1 MSSFINDYKTEVER
15 QMFTKTKVNSCKFV
29 IVILMAAIMTTSTI
43 VYSNGLFL
51 PTVNAQTP
59 GVTFPPP
66 LFGTIRSQP
75 AFEVNI
81 PYSAQN
87 ATTFSP
93 MHISIP
99 TGMTV
104 IWFNNDDNP
113 HTIATYSNS
122 SYSPPQSFNSGPILG
137 DGGTFIYNFNQPGK
151 YLYGDPQSNSSSFAV
166 VDVGANTVHGSNMNM
181 IAGGINTLPF
191 DPTKSKSVVLSFVPT
206 TVGIP
211 PATSITYNVALLN
224 SDKKVIF
231 SKNFDD
237 ADGILDIDLVPT
249 HKNVTEFT
257 TWGPDFISQEKFA
270 TTGVYHISGPVLVSK
285 EPYYIHVSIISK
297 DDQVF
302 DNPPSDVF
310 QLSPIQS
317 TNSSQPS
324 K

>member
-1 MSSFINDYKTEVER
+1 
-15 QMFTKTKVNSCKFV
+15 
-29 IVILMAAIMTTSTI
+29 MASIMVTSTI
-43 VYSNGLFL
+43 VYTNGIYL
-51 PTVNAQTP
+51 PMVNAQTP

-81 PYSAQN
+81 PYTAQN

-93 MHISIP
+93 THISIP

-122 SYSPPQSFNSGPILG
+122 SYSPPIAFNSGQILG
-137 DGGTFIYNFNQPGK
+137 NGGTFIHNFNQPGK
-151 YLYGDPQSNSSSFAV
+151 YLYGDPQSNSSRFAE
-166 VDVGANTVHGSNMNM
+166 VDVGASPIQGSNMNM
-181 IAGGINTLPF
+181 IVGGINSMPF
-191 DPTKSKSVVLSFVPT
+191 DPAKSKSVVLSFVPT
-206 TVGIP
+206 TVSIP

-237 ADGILDIDLVPT
+237 TDGILDIDLQPT

-257 TWGPDFISQEKFA
+257 NWGPDYIGQEKFQ
-270 TTGVYHISGPVLVSK
+270 TTGVYHIQGPVLVTNA
-285 EPYYIHVSIISK
+285 PYYIHVSLISK

-302 DNPPSDVF
+302 ANPPSDIF
-310 QLSPIQS
+310 QLSPVISGNS
-317 TNSSQPS
+317 TQTS

>member
-1 MSSFINDYKTEVER
+1 MFLKLLNNYKNV
-15 QMFTKTKVNSCKFV
+15 FV
-29 IVILMAAIMTTSTI
+29 FLMASIMVTSTI
-43 VYSNGLFL
+43 VYTNAIYL
-51 PTVNAQTP
+51 PVVNAQTP

-137 DGGTFIYNFNQPGK
+137 NGGTFVHNFNQPGK
-151 YLYGDPQSNSSSFAV
+151 YLYGDPQSNSSRFAE
-166 VDVGANTVHGSNMNM
+166 VDVGASPIQGSNMNM
-181 IAGGINTLPF
+181 IVGGINSMPF
-191 DPTKSKSVVLSFVPT
+191 DPAKSKSVVLSFVPT
-206 TVGIP
+206 TVSIP
-211 PATSITYNVALLN
+211 PATSITYNVAVLN

-237 ADGILDIDLVPT
+237 TDGILDIDLQPT

-257 TWGPDFISQEKFA
+257 NWGPDYIGQEKFQ
-270 TTGVYHISGPVLVSK
+270 TTGVYHIQGPVLVANA
-285 EPYYIHVSIISK
+285 PYYIHVSLTSK

-302 DNPPSDVF
+302 DNPPSDIF
-310 QLSPIQS
+310 QLSPIQLGNTS
-317 TNSSQPS
+317 SSNSQPS

>member
-1 MSSFINDYKTEVER
+1 MFLELLNNYKIV
-15 QMFTKTKVNSCKFV
+15 FV
-29 IVILMAAIMTTSTI
+29 FLMASTMVTSTI
-43 VYSNGLFL
+43 VYTNGIYL
-51 PTVNAQTP
+51 PAAKAQTA

-81 PYSAQN
+81 PYSGQN

-113 HTIATYSNS
+113 HSIATYSNS
-122 SYSPPQSFNSGPILG
+122 TYSPPQSFNSGPILG
-137 DGGTFIYNFNQPGK
+137 DGGTFIFNFNHPGK
-151 YLYGDPQSNSSSFAV
+151 YLYGDPQSNSSGFAV
-166 VDVGANTVHGSNMNM
+166 VDVGTNPVQGSNMNM

-191 DPTKSKSVVLSFVPT
+191 DPAKSKSVVLSFVPT
-206 TVGIP
+206 TVSIP

-237 ADGILDIDLVPT
+237 ADGVLDIDLVPT

-257 TWGPDFISQEKFA
+257 NWGPDFIGQEKFA
-270 TTGVYHISGPVLVSK
+270 TTGVYHISGPVLVTDT
-285 EPYYIHVSIISK
+285 PYYIHVSLISK

-302 DNPPSDVF
+302 SNPPSDTF
-310 QLSPIQS
+310 QLSPIQLG
-317 TNSSQPS
+317 NNGSSQPS